1 LIGQFHITASGRT
14 SYEIYEA
21 EGEFV
26 FHLVQILKDRFG
38 YSPRLPVL
46 SWLSLDEIYIT
57 CQKDRLRLTVGWD
70 EWSGCF
76 VMASNRH
83 ADAAVVEI
91 GGYLD
96 NLLTS
101 MVL

>member
-1 LIGQFHITASGRT
+1 MIGQFHRTASGRT

-26 FHLVQILKDRFG
+26 FHVVQILKDRFG
-38 YSPRLPVL
+38 FSTRLPIF
-46 SWLSLDEIYIT
+46 WLDEVYVDCKKESLKAT
-57 CQKDRLRLTVGWD
+57 VTVGWD

-76 VMASNRH
+76 VMANNQ
-83 ADAAVVEI
+83 AGDEVVREI

-96 NLLTS
+96 SLLTS
-101 MVL
+101 MAM